1 MNSAFFEFNVA
12 TSALFAAKNGLSVT
26 SNNIANS
33 ATKGY
38 SRQVALQR
46 ATTPLPGVCGK
57 GMIGTGSE
65 VYGVSQIRDFYLD
78 KKYWEQEAVF
88 GEYDTKNSQLDLIE
102 TVFNDL
108 STTGLSSSLNDFFN
122 SISSLTFSSGDTTY
136 RTSVINYA
144 SSFVDNIN
152 SYAQS
157 LRSQQKDLNTEIE
170 SMVKKINSISDQITA
185 LNKQIYSVELDG
197 SHANDLRDQRAL
209 LVDELSQ
216 YVNTDVR
223 TVDTEYGEKFI
234 VLINGQDL
242 VNHFDNNK
250 LECVAR
256 KDSEKLNSD
265 DVPGLY
271 DFVWRSG
278 PKFVTTG
285 LSGELKGLLDVR
297 DGNDGNNGSPSYKG
311 LPYYMNKL
319 DTLVQTVARAFNEGK
334 TLDGTSIKGVD
345 GHINGYDAKGNQGN
359 LFFTYRDENGDTIE
373 DSTTIDYSKITAF
386 NFSMSDLLMNDSS
399 RLASSNSYSPAEESN
414 NNIILQFTKIK
425 ENDSI
430 FKEGNV
436 FDYVNGTS
444 SELGIDKRQAKNFT
458 DFYDELTE
466 TTNNQRL
473 SVSGV
478 SLNEEM
484 TSMIKYQQLYVA
496 SAKLMQAI
504 SEIYNTTINGLGV

>member
-65 VYGVSQIRDFYLD
+65 VYGVGQIRDFYLD
-78 KKYWEQEAVF
+78 KKYWEQEAVL
-88 GEYDTKNSQLDLIE
+88 GEYETKNSQLELIE
-102 TVFNDL
+102 TVFSEL
-108 STTGLSSSLNDFFN
+108 STTGISASINDFFK
-122 SISSLTFSSGDTTY
+122 SISGLTFSSGDTTY

-144 SSFVDNIN
+144 SAFVDNIN

-157 LRSQQKDLNTEIE
+157 LRSQQKDANTEIE
-170 SMVKKINSISDQITA
+170 SMVKKINSIGDQIVA

-209 LVDELSQ
+209 LIDELSQ

-223 TVDTEYGEKFI
+223 TIDTEYGEKLI
-234 VLINGQDL
+234 VLVNGQDL

-250 LECVAR
+250 IECVER
-256 KDSEKLNSD
+256 KDSEKLND
-265 DVPGLY
+265 DDAPGLY
-271 DFVWRSG
+271 DLVWRSG
-278 PKFVTTG
+278 PSFITTG

-297 DGNDGNNGSPSYKG
+297 DGNDGNNNTPSYKG
-311 LPYYMNKL
+311 IPYYIEKMN
-319 DTLVQTVARAFNEGK
+319 TLVQTVARVFNEGK
-334 TLDGTSIKGVD
+334 TLDGTDVKGVD
-345 GHINGYDAKGNQGN
+345 GHINGYDANGKQGN
-359 LFFTYRDENGDTIE
+359 LFFTYKDENGDTIE

-399 RLASSNSYSPAEESN
+399 RLAASTSFSTAEESN
-414 NNIILQFTKIK
+414 NNIILQFTTIK

-430 FKEGNV
+430 FKEGNI
-436 FDYVNGTS
+436 FDFVNGTS
-444 SELGIDKRQAKNFT
+444 SELGIDKKQAQNFN
-458 DFYDELTE
+458 DFYDELTS
-466 TTNNQRL
+466 TTNNQRI

-478 SLNEEM
+478 NLNEEM
-484 TSMIKYQQLYVA
+484 TNMIKYQQLYVA

-504 SEIYNTTINGLGV
+504 SAIYNTTINGLGV